1 MNSDLATLSDTDAT
15 TPSDTIT
22 LNAVDSF
29 GVAAAPQSI
38 AVTVT
43 PGQTFTLTTGKDTV
57 AGGPANNTIIAKTAT
72 LTAGDNIN
80 GGTAT
85 NTLALQGGGTFNLA
99 APATLTNVA
108 VITAQ
113 EGQGTTAQTVTLRA
127 GLNATV
133 NVASDTRQPILRP
146 PSPSSVRPTA
156 TSSTS
161 ARATTQLRWAPARR

>member
-57 AGGPANNTIIAKTAT
+57 AGGPANNMIIAKTAT

-80 GGTAT
+80 GGTGDEHAC
-85 NTLALQGGGTFNLA
+85 A
-99 APATLTNVA
+99 
-108 VITAQ
+108 
-113 EGQGTTAQTVTLRA
+113 
-127 GLNATV
+127 
-133 NVASDTRQPILRP
+133 
-146 PSPSSVRPTA
+146 
-156 TSSTS
+156 
-161 ARATTQLRWAPARR
+161 ARRRHLQPGDAGDAYERRGHHSAGRFRARPRRR

>member
-38 AVTVT
+38 GVTVT
-43 PGQTFTLTTGKDTV
+43 PGQTFTLTTGTDTV

-80 GGTAT
+80 GGTGDEHAC
-85 NTLALQGGGTFNLA
+85 AAGRGHLQPGGAGDA
-99 APATLTNVA
+99 HEHRRSSQRRRV
-108 VITAQ
+108 
-113 EGQGTTAQTVTLRA
+113 RA
-127 GLNATV
+127 
-133 NVASDTRQPILRP
+133 RP
-146 PSPSSVRPTA
+146 
-156 TSSTS
+156 
-161 ARATTQLRWAPARR
+161 RRR